1 MKMKRGGGGGG
12 RVYCEGANIRMKRR
26 ESTRYLPVNQ
36 YQVYCTSDVVLG
48 IYNPK
53 VKGHV

>member
-1 MKMKRGGGGGG
+1 MKRGGGGGG